1 MEGDEDSLVRWLQWH
16 IMVVIFLSSIFFYAW
31 VISQSL
37 YSLFSWYQSAQ
48 ITHVLD
54 DRLKELAEDADREKA
69 LKDIANA
76 MAKEKGKAAEAAEK
90 KAQAAEKAQQLAE
103 GKLAKAEDWLG
114 GIELKL
120 VEAASLNLAQANQI
134 ADLNAAFEACES
146 KWYDEGFAD
155 AEKSA
160 EPVVHQAW
168 FHGFEEGWLA
178 AFQVMGVPEDSP
190 LRNLAQILYLA
201 PPPLTQSQVDA
212 ADEEETTSM
221 RELVQAIDAHRD
233 TADAKVTNNLDVVDY
248 TQGQQPAIKGV
259 PSQQADDA
267 QLSPTDPAV

>member
-1 MEGDEDSLVRWLQWH
+1 MR
-16 IMVVIFLSSIFFYAW
+16 
-31 VISQSL
+31 
-37 YSLFSWYQSAQ
+37 
-48 ITHVLD
+48 
-54 DRLKELAEDADREKA
+54 
-69 LKDIANA
+69 
-76 MAKEKGKAAEAAEK
+76 
-90 KAQAAEKAQQLAE
+90 
-103 GKLAKAEDWLG
+103 

-134 ADLNAAFEACES
+134 ADLNAALEACES

-201 PPPLTQSQVDA
+201 PPPLAQSQVDA

-221 RELVQAIDAHRD
+221 RELVQAIDAYRD
-233 TADAKVTNNLDVVDY
+233 TVDAKVTNNLDVVDY